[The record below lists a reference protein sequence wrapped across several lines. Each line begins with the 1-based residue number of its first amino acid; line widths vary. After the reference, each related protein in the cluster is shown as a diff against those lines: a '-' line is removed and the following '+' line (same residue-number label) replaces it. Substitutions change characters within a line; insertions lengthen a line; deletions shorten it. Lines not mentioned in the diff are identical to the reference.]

1 MLEEEEGGPAGAEG
15 EVLLDLRA
23 LLSAGFEA
31 LKARE
36 EALVDDGQEDH
47 HR

>member
-15 EVLLDLRA
+15 EVLRDFRA
-23 LLSAGFEA
+23 LLPAGFEA
-31 LKARE
+31 LKVGE
-36 EALVDDGQEDH
+36 EALVDEGQRDH